1 MSTAWL
7 ALLKFALSVAVTA
20 ISRISPD
27 QWAKVGTVLIAW
39 IQSLENKLSA
49 GNPLFAVLNSYRAPS
64 FKLQPPKADPEVDLW
79 GK

>member
-1 MSTAWL
+1 MSTVWMS
-7 ALLKFALSVAVTA
+7 LLKFALSVAVTA

-39 IQSLENKLSA
+39 IQNLENKLPP

-64 FKLQPPKADPEVDLW
+64 HKLQPPKAKPEADLW
-79 GK
+79 GD